1 MPVKDCVKGWFSV
14 PEATGAQ
21 QLTAHASYSSDL
33 HAETKTASTNSSSVA
48 TAAVGPNVAVFA
60 GMGNAYPFGPPGFH
74 GSSTVRYVMRGS
86 GIRSSCSRYMG
97 IFVVS
102 MLITWLAG
110 K

>member
-1 MPVKDCVKGWFSV
+1 
-14 PEATGAQ
+14 
-21 QLTAHASYSSDL
+21 
-33 HAETKTASTNSSSVA
+33 
-48 TAAVGPNVAVFA
+48 
-60 GMGNAYPFGPPGFH
+60 
-74 GSSTVRYVMRGS
+74 MRGS